1 MRERETEGERRYHF
15 AFYLF
20 LWDFPRRRD
29 CQWNLWLNG
38 IMHMEM
44 IPSDSRSC
52 YRGAWRRRRGVCVA
66 LPAENSARAW
76 LFTVIGN

>member
-1 MRERETEGERRYHF
+1 MRERETEGELPLSF
-15 AFYLF
+15 CVLLISLGFSAS
-20 LWDFPRRRD
+20 PRLSMEFMTK
-29 CQWNLWLNG
+29 WNNAYG
-38 IMHMEM
+38 N
-44 IPSDSRSC
+44 DSRSC